1 MLFLMFYSDSG
12 FPNSIATD
20 GIHGSTSCSPKSWN
34 KSIHSL
40 KSGKLQGTLA
50 ETNLYTTV
58 YTKIRLISIIRQM
71 GINLISKTGKQYV
84 SIAYCMTIIINFIF
98 CGFLLFFFF
107 LKECFKISHYCS
119 QLVTAHSNQCTVLK
133 VTILQYSWQN
143 KHVPDSPPLQLVVL
157 CSIKPVPTVTWS

>member
-20 GIHGSTSCSPKSWN
+20 GIHGSTSRSPKSWN

-107 LKECFKISHYCS
+107 FKGVFQNKPLLLPTGHSTQQSVHSAESHYLAV
-119 QLVTAHSNQCTVLK
+119 QLAKQACARFSSFAACC
-133 VTILQYSWQN
+133 
-143 KHVPDSPPLQLVVL
+143 VVL
-157 CSIKPVPTVTWS
+157 N